1 LWTAQGRC
9 GEIGHSQWLKLTGAA
24 ILVSRGVKFLQAAPA
39 AYPYRYASKD
49 NPCMLTWDR
58 SHDYVLHRFWNDLTR
73 ITIRFRNAP
82 PSVGELAALRRCL
95 PQFRDV
101 RPAMLRSR
109 VGDCRQLSL
118 GEMPTR
124 AARSVIETAQA
135 QGLEVVAESASFVS
149 YLPFDR
155 TTGCA
160 WLIEDDAEAA
170 AVVQGMLEE
179 GVPVQDIE
187 A

>member
-1 LWTAQGRC
+1 M
-9 GEIGHSQWLKLTGAA
+9 AA
-24 ILVSRGVKFLQAAPA
+24 CILALPVLDCNGCKVDHLGLVYLNKSS
-39 AYPYRYASKD
+39 ASKD
-49 NPCMLTWDR
+49 IPCMLTWDR

-73 ITIRFRNAP
+73 VTIRFRNAP
-82 PSVGELAALRRCL
+82 PSVQELVALRRCL

-101 RPAMLRSR
+101 APATLRSQI
-109 VGDCRQLSL
+109 GDSRQHSL
-118 GEMPTR
+118 GEMPTPE
-124 AARSVIETAQA
+124 ARSVIEAAQA

-149 YLPFDR
+149 YLPYDR

-160 WLIEDDAEAA
+160 WLIEDAAEAA
-170 AVVQGMLEE
+170 AVAQAMLQE

>member
-1 LWTAQGRC
+1 
-9 GEIGHSQWLKLTGAA
+9 
-24 ILVSRGVKFLQAAPA
+24 
-39 AYPYRYASKD
+39 
-49 NPCMLTWDR
+49 MLTWDR
-58 SHDYVLHRFWNDLTR
+58 SHDYVLHRFRNDLTR
-73 ITIRFRNAP
+73 VTIRFRDAL
-82 PSVGELAALRRCL
+82 PSVQELVALRRCL

-101 RPAMLRSR
+101 APATLRSQI
-109 VGDCRQLSL
+109 GDSRQLSL
-118 GEMPTR
+118 GGMPTQE
-124 AARSVIETAQA
+124 ARSVIESAQA

-149 YLPFDR
+149 YLPYDR

-170 AVVQGMLEE
+170 AVAQAMLLE

>member
-1 LWTAQGRC
+1 
-9 GEIGHSQWLKLTGAA
+9 
-24 ILVSRGVKFLQAAPA
+24 
-39 AYPYRYASKD
+39 
-49 NPCMLTWDR
+49 MLTWDR

-73 ITIRFRNAP
+73 VTIRFRNAP
-82 PSVGELAALRRCL
+82 PSVQELVALRRCL

-101 RPAMLRSR
+101 APATLRSQI
-109 VGDCRQLSL
+109 GDSRQHSL
-118 GEMPTR
+118 GEMPTPE
-124 AARSVIETAQA
+124 ARSVIEAAQA

-149 YLPFDR
+149 YLPYDR

-160 WLIEDDAEAA
+160 WLIEDAAEAA
-170 AVVQGMLEE
+170 AVAQAMLQE